1 MSIEYVI
8 ETQNLTKKY
17 GSFLAVHAANMKV
30 KKGSIYGLIGR
41 NGAGKTTIMKM
52 VCGLT
57 NVSNGKIKL
66 FGSDKEN
73 NLAYKRMGTLI
84 ESPGIYGRMSAYD
97 NMKCRAVCL
106 GISNKDEKIKE
117 LLKLAGLSN
126 NQKGAVRKFSL
137 GMKQRLGIAMA
148 LLGEPD
154 LLVLDEPINGLDPQG
169 IMEIRETLLKLNKEK
184 NITILI
190 SSHIL
195 EELSKIATD
204 YGIIKN
210 GRIIEEIS
218 REQLMEK
225 CMERIEIIVDNPDR
239 ASTVIEEM
247 GIKKYKVVDKET
259 IHIYE
264 GLENTGEVNK
274 KLVNGNIMVRGI
286 NINSESIENYFIN
299 LTGEKED

>member
-1 MSIEYVI
+1 MSDEYVI
-8 ETQNLTKKY
+8 QTKNLTKKY
-17 GSFLAVHAANMKV
+17 GGFLAVHAANMNV

-52 VCGLT
+52 ICGLS
-57 NVSNGKIKL
+57 NSSNGQIKL
-66 FGSDKEN
+66 FGSDEKN
-73 NLAYKRMGTLI
+73 NLAYRRMGTLI
-84 ESPGIYGRMSAYD
+84 ENPGIYGRMSAFD
-97 NMKCRAVCL
+97 NMKCRAICL
-106 GISNKDEKIKE
+106 GINNCDKKIEE
-117 LLKLAGLSN
+117 LLNLVGLAN
-126 NQKGAVRKFSL
+126 NHKGAVRKFSL

-169 IMEIRETLLKLNKEK
+169 IAEIRETLLKLNKEK

-204 YGIIKN
+204 YGIIKD

-218 REQLMEK
+218 KEQLMEK
-225 CMERIEIIVDNPDR
+225 CMERIEVITDNPDK
-239 ASTVIEEM
+239 ATTVIEEM
-247 GIKKYKVVDKET
+247 GIRKYKVVDKQT

-264 GLENTGEVNK
+264 SLDNTGEINRE
-274 KLVNGNIMVRGI
+274 LVINDIIVRGI
-286 NINSESIENYFIN
+286 NVNSEGIESYFIN
-299 LTGEKED
+299 LTGE